1 MARSKAPRSPE
12 SRALVE
18 QIHRLLQRGHSV
30 REIARRTGIS
40 KSHVHDISTGKRGV
54 SAARAAAATEHLSRE
69 RPALAIIDGQIR
81 AVDPLGR
88 RDRQKI
94 GRYMRAVQDARRS
107 GDFRGLRRQ
116 FKRTV
121 LRTSE
126 GEFRFETDATAL
138 HELDDAGLLQLDEVF
153 HYEPLANA
161 A

>member
-1 MARSKAPRSPE
+1 MARVKPAASPE

-18 QIHRLLQRGHSV
+18 QIQLLRQRGYSV

-40 KSHVHDISTGKRGV
+40 KSHVHDISTGRHGV
-54 SAARAAAATEHLSRE
+54 SSARATAATERLSRE
-69 RPALAIIDGQIR
+69 QPALAIIEGQGVR
-81 AVDPLGR
+81 RVDPLGK

-94 GRYMRAVQDARRS
+94 SHYMRAVKDARRS
-107 GDFRGLRRQ
+107 GDFRELRR

-126 GEFRFETDATAL
+126 GDFRFETNVNAL
-138 HELDDAGLLQLDEVF
+138 RELDDAGRLELDEVF